1 MSASKSSSISGREK
15 AILSFEE
22 SQRDAK
28 NAMSALEQVETGTF
42 ATPSWV
48 IFPPDSVRVVSWNI
62 NRGLHLDR
70 VIQFLTGTKADI
82 LLLQEADQNARRTHQ
97 INVAREIAEKLR
109 MNYAFGREFQEL
121 TQGSRTSPAYHGQ
134 VTLSRWPLS
143 NCRIIRFEEQ
153 TSFWRPHWFLPEI
166 PPFQERIG
174 GRLAL
179 VTDVKI
185 GDRMIVTYNLH
196 LESRGDDR
204 LRCTQLDEV
213 LRDAQRY
220 KPSEPVLVCGDF
232 NLDASNGAAADAL
245 NRADFEDALAN
256 RHAPTKPHSFFE
268 QGKIIDWIFARKPM
282 RPSGAQVHHSVSAS
296 DHYPLSVDLAF
307 A

>member
-1 MSASKSSSISGREK
+1 VSVEQ
-15 AILSFEE
+15 
-22 SQRDAK
+22 SQRDWK
-28 NAMSALEQVETGTF
+28 QAMSALEQIETGTF
-42 ATPSWV
+42 VTASWLT
-48 IFPPDSVRVVSWNI
+48 FPRNSVRVVSWNI

-70 VIQFLTGTKADI
+70 VIEFLAGAKADI
-82 LLLQEADQNARRTHQ
+82 LLLQEADQNARRTHH
-97 INVAREIAEKLR
+97 INVAMKIAQKLR
-109 MNYAFGREFQEL
+109 MNYVFGREFQEL

-134 VTLSRWPLS
+134 ATLSRWPLS
-143 NCRIIRFEEQ
+143 NCRIIRFKEQ
-153 TSFWRPHWFLPEI
+153 TTFWRPHWFLPEI

-179 VTDVKI
+179 VSEAKI
-185 GDRMIVTYNLH
+185 GDRTVVTYNLH
-196 LESRGDDR
+196 LESKGDDR
-204 LRCTQLDEV
+204 LRCAQLDEV

-220 KPSEPVLVCGDF
+220 KPSEPALVCGDF

-268 QGKIIDWIFARKPM
+268 QGKIIDWIFTRKPM
-282 RPSGAQVHHSVSAS
+282 RPSGAQVHHSGSAS
-296 DHYPLSVDLAF
+296 DHYALSADLAF

>member
-1 MSASKSSSISGREK
+1 VV
-15 AILSFEE
+15 LSFQE
-22 SQRDAK
+22 SRRDAK
-28 NAMSALEQVETGTF
+28 NAMSALEQIETGTF

-70 VIQFLTGTKADI
+70 VIQFLAGTKADI
-82 LLLQEADQNARRTHQ
+82 LLLQEADQNARRTHH
-97 INVAREIAEKLR
+97 INVAREIAQKLR
-109 MNYAFGREFQEL
+109 MNYAFAKEFQEL

-153 TSFWRPHWFLPEI
+153 TNFWRPHWFLPGI

-185 GDRMIVTYNLH
+185 GPRMIVTYNLH

-204 LRCTQLDEV
+204 LRCAQLDEV

-220 KPSEPVLVCGDF
+220 KPSEPALVCGDF

-245 NRADFEDALAN
+245 NRAGFGDALAKS
-256 RHAPTKPHSFFE
+256 HAPTKPHSFFE

-282 RPSGAQVHHSVSAS
+282 RPSGAQVLHSGSAS
-296 DHYPLSVDLAF
+296 DHYPLSADLAF
-307 A
+307 T